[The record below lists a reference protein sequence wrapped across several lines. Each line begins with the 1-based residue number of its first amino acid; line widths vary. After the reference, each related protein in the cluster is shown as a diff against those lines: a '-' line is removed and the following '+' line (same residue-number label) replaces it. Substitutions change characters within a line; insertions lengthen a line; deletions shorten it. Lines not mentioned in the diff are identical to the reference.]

1 MNRFRFT
8 SVGGS
13 GANAVTY
20 LLRVRLYGSRLTN
33 AQIAALSD
41 AGSSMVAAEV
51 TGDTGIVA
59 AEAEDANQGNV
70 ILTLPTPAL
79 DRYLR
84 ID

>member
-1 MNRFRFT
+1 
-8 SVGGS
+8 
-13 GANAVTY
+13 
-20 LLRVRLYGSRLTN
+20 
-33 AQIAALSD
+33 
-41 AGSSMVAAEV
+41 MVAAEV

-84 ID
+84 IDHICLRLSEHFLGVS